1 MVGPP
6 FDPALPKSLGNHL
19 RHAGSKLHPKVNN
32 SYVEIRDKK
41 LKHIDFQRGE
51 FLKFQVTD
59 QWFLNFFVKHNQ
71 YVIFS

>member
-19 RHAGSKLHPKVNN
+19 KHAGSKLHPKVNN

-41 LKHIDFQRGE
+41 LIHIFPARGIFKIPGYRSVILKHFC
-51 FLKFQVTD
+51 K
-59 QWFLNFFVKHNQ
+59 NNP